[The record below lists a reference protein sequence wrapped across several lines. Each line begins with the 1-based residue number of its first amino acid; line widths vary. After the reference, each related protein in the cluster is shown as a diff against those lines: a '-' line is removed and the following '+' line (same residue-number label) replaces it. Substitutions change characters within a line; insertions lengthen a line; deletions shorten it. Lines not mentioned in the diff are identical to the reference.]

1 MKVQDN
7 CVVSIHYTLT
17 DNEGTELD
25 SSKDREPLSYL
36 HGAGTIIPGLEKALD
51 GVDEGENLNV
61 VLEPDDAYGEFNE
74 ELVQTVPKAAFE
86 EVEKV
91 EPGMQFQARGPDGST
106 QRITVVG
113 MTEEGVTV
121 DGNHPLAGQTLN
133 FDVTVEGV
141 REASEEEVQQVQQQ
155 G

>member
-1 MKVQDN
+1 MKVQDK

-17 DNEGTELD
+17 DNDGTELD
-25 SSKDREPLSYL
+25 SSKGREPLTYL
-36 HGAGTIIPGLEKALD
+36 HGTGSIIPGLEKALE
-51 GVDEGENLNV
+51 GADEGENVNV
-61 VLEPDDAYGEFNE
+61 VLEPDDAYGQVND
-74 ELVQTVPKAAFE
+74 ELVQTVPKEAFE

-113 MTEEGVTV
+113 ITEEGITV

-141 REASEEEVQQVQQQ
+141 REATAEELQQV